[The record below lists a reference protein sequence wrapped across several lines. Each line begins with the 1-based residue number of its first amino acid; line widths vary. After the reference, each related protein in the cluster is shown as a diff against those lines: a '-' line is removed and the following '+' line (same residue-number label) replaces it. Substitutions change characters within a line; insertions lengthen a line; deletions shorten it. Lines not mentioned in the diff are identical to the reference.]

1 MRAAVFTDGSLKR
14 HAGQF
19 VWLSINTEK
28 ANNASFLT
36 KFPVQV
42 WPSLFIID
50 PRKEMV
56 TIRWVGGAT
65 VPQLEKLLTDGRR
78 SMQAPG
84 RGLDETLARADRL
97 YGEGKNAQAAE
108 AYREALR
115 TAPASWPSYSRA
127 VESLLFALENTHDAK
142 RCATLAR
149 EAYPK
154 LAKTPSAANVAGTGL
169 DCALNVA
176 VDDPERAELVAFLT
190 RACRELIANPGPN
203 VSPDDLS
210 SVYLT
215 LAGERETARDE
226 EGKTKVLSDW
236 ALFLEGVASR
246 AKTPEGRS
254 AFDSHRLSAYLEL
267 KAPERAIPMLEAS
280 ERDFP
285 DDYNPPARLAVAYKA
300 MKRYEDALAAS
311 DRALERAY
319 GPRKILILS
328 NRADIYAAKGD
339 PAAARQ
345 TVEEALRTAEAFPT
359 GQRSEGQIASLKKK
373 LAEIPQVEVH

>member
-1 MRAAVFTDGSLKR
+1 M
-14 HAGQF
+14 H
-19 VWLSINTEK
+19 
-28 ANNASFLT
+28 
-36 KFPVQV
+36 
-42 WPSLFIID
+42 
-50 PRKEMV
+50 
-56 TIRWVGGAT
+56 
-65 VPQLEKLLTDGRR
+65 
-78 SMQAPG
+78 APG

-97 YGEGKNAQAAE
+97 YGEGKNAEAAE

-115 TAPASWPSYSRA
+115 AAPAGWPSYSRA

-142 RCATLAR
+142 GCATLAR
-149 EAYPK
+149 ETYPK
-154 LAKTPSAANVAGTGL
+154 LAQTPSAANVAGTGL
-169 DCALNVA
+169 DCALNMA
-176 VDDPERAELVAFLT
+176 VDDPERAELLAFLT
-190 RACRELIANPGPN
+190 RACRELIANPRPN
-203 VSPDDLS
+203 VAPDDLS

-339 PAAARQ
+339 TAAARQ

-373 LAEIPQVEVH
+373 LAEIPQAASSLRM